1 MRGVQVSVEHIEA
14 MLAAADRY
22 GGFSYP
28 GGGTFSFYH
37 RGERLCLCSA
47 DDYAAVGRVL
57 WTTNLASVEAGL
69 AADRG
74 TRAGATH
81 LRLVPDLKR
90 DFRFEVNRRRTPSP
104 VETLK
109 LCACYRYQSS
119 DAKAWASSEAA
130 AFVDA
135 LEHCAIAALPGYDD
149 APWDW
154 SRCAP
159 SRPGSRPRSA

>member
-1 MRGVQVSVEHIEA
+1 MSAVQVSVEHIEA
-14 MLAAADRY
+14 MLAAANRY

-28 GGGTFSFYH
+28 GGGAFSFYH

-47 DDYAAVGRVL
+47 DDYADVGRIL
-57 WTTNLASVEAGL
+57 WTMNLESVEEGL
-69 AADRG
+69 AARLSTG
-74 TRAGATH
+74 AGATR

-90 DFRFEVNRRRTPSP
+90 DFRFEVNRQRTPSP

-119 DAKAWASSEAA
+119 DAKAWGSSRAA

-154 SRCAP
+154 SRCMPGHA
-159 SRPGSRPRSA
+159 GSRPRSA

>member
-1 MRGVQVSVEHIEA
+1 MSAVQVSVEHIEA

-28 GGGTFSFYH
+28 GGGVFSFYH

-47 DDYAAVGRVL
+47 DDYAAVGRAL
-57 WTTNLASVEAGL
+57 WNMNLASVETGL
-69 AADRG
+69 SARLS
-74 TRAGATH
+74 TPVGATH
-81 LRLVPDLKR
+81 LRLVPDLRR

-119 DAKAWASSEAA
+119 EAETWDSSRAA

-154 SRCAP
+154 SRCM
-159 SRPGSRPRSA
+159 SGRPGSRPRSA